1 MNKLFFALI
10 TLSSLA
16 SFAALQASENPP
28 CNHESLDEA
37 WGDEGDKD
45 KDDNHCGHHHHCD

>member
-10 TLSSLA
+10 TLSS
-16 SFAALQASENPP
+16 FAALQASNKPP

-37 WGDEGDKD
+37 WDNEEG
-45 KDDNHCGHHHHCD
+45 KDDNHCGHHHHCG